1 MAPTHAAPF
10 RTDAAFRALVL
21 MAVTIVTDGLHGCRN
36 WRSPPISSSPTTSR
50 SCCACRGTVASIIIG
65 NPSIADVAIQGGNL
79 LVVTGKTFGV
89 TNIIA
94 LDAERNIIQD
104 QRIVVQ
110 RDEVRTVNLTKGGLR
125 QSYSCTPTCSPTL
138 TIGDDTAYFDQHL
151 EAHRDQDQVFRKRRR
166 VRQRLRKPVTPSAW
180 KTFLSQRDAWRKAL
194 RPLRR
199 SCGVHME
206 RFPPARMKAM
216 ISITIGWSRNSS
228 ATSATRSSN
237 VPSAANSSR

>member
-1 MAPTHAAPF
+1 MAPTDAAPF
-10 RTDAAFRALVL
+10 RTDAAFARAVL
-21 MAVTIVTDGLHGCRN
+21 TAVTIVLM
-36 WRSPPISSSPTTSR
+36 
-50 SCCACRGTVASIIIG
+50 ACMAAAPAKSADLVVAYDQSQLLRLPRPVASIIIG

-138 TIGDDTAYFDQHL
+138 TIGDDTAYFDQISKH
-151 EAHRDQDQVFRKRRR
+151 AA
-166 VRQRLRKPVTPSAW
+166 T
-180 KTFLSQRDAWRKAL
+180 KTKFSESGGGSGNGSENQ
-194 RPLRR
+194 
-199 SCGVHME
+199 
-206 RFPPARMKAM
+206 
-216 ISITIGWSRNSS
+216 
-228 ATSATRSSN
+228 
-237 VPSAANSSR
+237 